1 MVRAGATA
9 LSLPER
15 THRHS
20 LEAEMKLPTSDQVMS
35 VTRHVATFLGGAVV
49 MFGVSTKV
57 SPEQVAA
64 IINSMGTLVNDF
76 VLLCGALTPVVAAI
90 YAAKSASI
98 TSQLKA
104 VTTNPDVKI
113 QGQIMA
119 PADVAAAVPSAK
131 VVAAPPKDGL

>member
-1 MVRAGATA
+1 
-9 LSLPER
+9 
-15 THRHS
+15 
-20 LEAEMKLPTSDQVMS
+20 MKLPTSDQVMS

-49 MFGVSTKV
+49 MFGLSTKV